1 MKIIKKS
8 LAVFLA
14 VLCLVSALSVTT
26 LAATKY
32 KSYDGKYGLMV
43 PVKSNYKTQC
53 KTYNIKSDKG
63 ALYFSFKSKGYEKNV
78 YYGLTVYSDEQR
90 QDILINKS
98 GAFPT
103 VNSKGSMTIDFSP
116 LESGIYYG
124 LTFTYV
130 KKGDDLVV
138 DKDSIYQFD
147 IELNKLGEII
157 PKITE
162 AEALYSGNYLK
173 WKSVKYADFYRV
185 YRKQNGSD
193 YEKIADVTTCE
204 YTDKTVVRGEEYT
217 YTVRAFDEECYSKRN
232 KNGVDLI
239 YLAPPKISNTPE
251 TLEDNRI
258 KISWEAVKGAEK
270 YRVYRKTADA
280 KKYTRIATVGEDVLE
295 YTDKASKKDGETYI
309 YAVKAVNGT
318 NAGVLS
324 NKNEITLFGVQKPA
338 VSCAKEVVTVKWN
351 AIENATDYKLFK
363 KNSDGQFDLVH
374 SGADALEYVD
384 TDVSTGNKY
393 TYSLVVEKDGRYS
406 SFDTKGITA
415 YCLAEP
421 KISSIKSSVDNS
433 VLLKWNKIEGAT
445 KYNIYRES
453 PFEEFKLIGTTT
465 KTSFYDTTKKDS
477 NYFYSYYVEA
487 ANEGGTGISGNN
499 TKMHLYMKAPQLV
512 SVNWDSGNIVK
523 WKRVAGATS
532 YIVMRRTPSGD
543 YKKIA
548 EVKDVLS
555 YKDKT
560 AKKSSKYY
568 YTVAAMNGKYQGAYE
583 NGLGINCLNAPEI
596 TSVKRNSKKQPVIKW
611 DEISGATGYY
621 VYRKANIEGSWESLG
636 KTTKLTYTDKNTREK
651 GVEYYYTVRA
661 YNSKGKGIYSNFG
674 VKL

>member
-1 MKIIKKS
+1 MKTMKKS

-14 VLCLVSALSVTT
+14 VLCLISAFSVTT

-32 KSYDGKYGLMV
+32 KDYNGKYGLMV

-53 KTYNIKSDKG
+53 KTYEIKSEKG
-63 ALYFSFKSKGYEKNV
+63 TLYFSFKSKGHKKDV
-78 YYGLTVYSDEQR
+78 YYGLTIYSDEER
-90 QDILINKS
+90 QNILINKS

-116 LESGIYYG
+116 LESGTYYG

-130 KKGDDLVV
+130 KKGNDLVV
-138 DKDSIYQFD
+138 DSDSIYQFD
-147 IELNKLGEII
+147 IKLNKLGNVT

-162 AEALYSGNYLK
+162 AEALYSGNFLK
-173 WKSVKYADFYRV
+173 WKSVKHADFYRV
-185 YRKQNGSD
+185 YRKQAGTD
-193 YEKIADVTTCE
+193 FAKIADVTTLQ
-204 YTDKTVVRGEEYT
+204 YTDKTAVRGEEYT
-217 YTVRAFDEECYSKRN
+217 YTVRAFDEDCYSKRN
-232 KNGVDLI
+232 SKGVDLI
-239 YLAPPKISNTPE
+239 YLAPPKSEAPE
-251 TLEDNRI
+251 TLEDNKI

-280 KKYTRIATVGEDVLE
+280 SKYTRIATVGEDVLE
-295 YTDKASKKDGETYI
+295 YIDKASKKDGETYI

-324 NKNEITLFGVQKPA
+324 NKSEITLFGTKKPKA
-338 VSCAKEVVTVKWN
+338 SCVGETVTIKWD

-363 KNSDGQFDLVH
+363 KNSDGQWDLIY
-374 SGADALEYVD
+374 SGAQAFEYVD

-393 TYSLVVEKDGRYS
+393 NYSLVVEKDGQYS
-406 SFDTKGITA
+406 SFDTKGVTA

-421 KISSIKSSVDNS
+421 KISSIKSNVDNS
-433 VLLKWNKIEGAT
+433 VLIKWNKIDGAT

-453 PFEEFKLIGTTT
+453 PFEDYKLIGTTT
-465 KTSFYDTTKKDS
+465 KTSFYDTAEKDN
-477 NYFYSYYVEA
+477 NYFYTYYVEA
-487 ANEGGTGISGNN
+487 ANEYGAGVSGNN
-499 TKMHLYMKAPQLV
+499 MYSHLYMKAPELT
-512 SVNWDSGNIVK
+512 SVKWDSSGNVVK

-532 YIVMRRTPSGD
+532 YVIMRRTPSGD

-583 NGLGINCLNAPEI
+583 NGLGVNCLKAPEI
-596 TSVKRNSKKQPVIKW
+596 TSVKLNSKKQAVVKW
-611 DEISGATGYY
+611 DSVSGATSYY
-621 VYRKANIEGSWESLG
+621 VYRKATIDGSWENLG
-636 KTTKLTYTDKNTREK
+636 KTTKLTYTDKTTREK
-651 GVEYYYTVRA
+651 DVDYYYTVRA
-661 YNSKGKGIYSNFG
+661 YNSKGKGIYSKFG

>member
-204 YTDKTVVRGEEYT
+204 YTDKTVVRGEGYT

-363 KNSDGQFDLVH
+363 KNSDGQFDLVY

-512 SVNWDSGNIVK
+512 SVKWDSGNIVK

-621 VYRKANIEGSWESLG
+621 VYRKANIDGSWESLG
-636 KTTKLTYTDKNTREK
+636 KTTKLSYTDKNTREK

>member
-363 KNSDGQFDLVH
+363 KNSDGQFDLVY

-512 SVNWDSGNIVK
+512 SVKWDSGNIVK

-596 TSVKRNSKKQPVIKW
+596 TSVKRNSQKQPVVKW
-611 DEISGATGYY
+611 NEVSGASGYY
-621 VYRKANIEGSWESLG
+621 IYRKAGIDGNWENLG
-636 KTTKLTYTDKNTREK
+636 KTTSLSYTDKTSREK